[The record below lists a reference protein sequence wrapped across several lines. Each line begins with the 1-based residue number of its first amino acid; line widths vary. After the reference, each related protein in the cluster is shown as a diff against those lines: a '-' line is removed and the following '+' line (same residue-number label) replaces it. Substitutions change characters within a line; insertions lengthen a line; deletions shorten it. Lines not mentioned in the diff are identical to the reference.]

1 MGFLWFLFHPKRGLL
16 SSSLLDHRAPPSAMG
31 FFPPK
36 ALQKFFE
43 RLFFSTVTEAL
54 SELTLT
60 EETRRCSACSA
71 SNLSVT
77 WGCVSSHSEK
87 PDISDS
93 FGQSEMLQK
102 AFGSSILTGTI

>member
-1 MGFLWFLFHPKRGLL
+1 
-16 SSSLLDHRAPPSAMG
+16 MG